1 MSKSDSSQENKQAI
15 ADHYWLENKK
25 ILLSLLSIWFIVALV
40 CPVLLVDYL
49 DQFSL
54 GGFSLGFWFNQQGAI
69 LFFVA
74 IIFIYHGLMQRLEAR
89 LPAEQTADDSQAET

>member
-1 MSKSDSSQENKQAI
+1 MRESGSSQGNQQTI
-15 ADHYWLENKK
+15 SDRYWRENKK
-25 ILLSLLSIWFIVALV
+25 ILLSLLSLWFIVALV

-54 GGFSLGFWFNQQGAI
+54 GGFGLGFWFNQQGAI

-89 LPAEQTADDSQAET
+89 LAVEKTADDSQAES

>member
-1 MSKSDSSQENKQAI
+1 MHESTSSQKNKQTI
-15 ADHYWLENKK
+15 ADCYWFENKK
-25 ILLSLLSIWFIVALV
+25 ILLSLLSLWFIVALV

-54 GGFSLGFWFNQQGAI
+54 GGFGLGFWFNQQGAI

-89 LPAEQTADDSQAET
+89 LAAEQAADDSPAET

>member
-1 MSKSDSSQENKQAI
+1 MRESGSSQGNQKTI
-15 ADHYWLENKK
+15 SDRYWYENKK
-25 ILLSLLSIWFIVALV
+25 ILLSLLSLWFIVALV

-54 GGFSLGFWFNQQGAI
+54 GGFGLGFWFNQQGAI

-89 LPAEQTADDSQAET
+89 LAVEKTADDSQAES

>member
-1 MSKSDSSQENKQAI
+1 MSESTSSQENKQAI
-15 ADHYWLENKK
+15 ADRYWFENKK
-25 ILLSLLSIWFIVALV
+25 ILLSLLSLWFIVALV

-54 GGFSLGFWFNQQGAI
+54 GGFGLGFWFNQQGAI
-69 LFFVA
+69 LIFVA

-89 LPAEQTADDSQAET
+89 LAAVQAANDSQAES

>member
-1 MSKSDSSQENKQAI
+1 MHESTASKKNKQAI
-15 ADHYWLENKK
+15 VDCYWHENKK
-25 ILLSLLSIWFIVALV
+25 ILLSLLSLWFIVALV

-54 GGFSLGFWFNQQGAI
+54 GGFGLGFWFNQQGAI

-89 LPAEQTADDSQAET
+89 LAVEKTADDSQAES

>member
-1 MSKSDSSQENKQAI
+1 MSESGSSQDNKQTI
-15 ADHYWLENKK
+15 ADRYWYENKK
-25 ILLSLLSIWFIVALV
+25 ILLSLLFLWFIISLV

-54 GGFSLGFWFNQQGAI
+54 GGFGLGFWFNQQGAI

-89 LPAEQTADDSQAET
+89 LAAEQAADDSQAES

>member
-1 MSKSDSSQENKQAI
+1 MSESTSSQENKQAI
-15 ADHYWLENKK
+15 ADSYWFENKK
-25 ILLSLLSIWFIVALV
+25 ILLSLLSLWFIVALV

-54 GGFSLGFWFNQQGAI
+54 GGFGLGFWFNQQGAI

-89 LPAEQTADDSQAET
+89 LAAVQAANDSQAES

>member
-1 MSKSDSSQENKQAI
+1 MSESTSSQENKQDI
-15 ADHYWLENKK
+15 ADRYWFENKK
-25 ILLSLLSIWFIVALV
+25 ILLSLLSLWFIVALV

-54 GGFSLGFWFNQQGAI
+54 GGFGLGFWFNQQGAI

-89 LPAEQTADDSQAET
+89 LAAVQAANDSQAES

>member
-1 MSKSDSSQENKQAI
+1 MRESVSNQDNKQNI
-15 ADHYWLENKK
+15 ADRYWYENKK
-25 ILLSLLSIWFIVALV
+25 ILLSLLLLWFIVALV
-40 CPVLLVDYL
+40 CPVLLADYL

-54 GGFSLGFWFNQQGAI
+54 GGFGLGFWFNQQGAI

-89 LPAEQTADDSQAET
+89 LAAEQATNDLQAES

>member
-1 MSKSDSSQENKQAI
+1 MHEFTSSKKNKQAI
-15 ADHYWLENKK
+15 CNRYWHENKK
-25 ILLSLLSIWFIVALV
+25 ILVSLLTLWFIVGLV

-54 GGFSLGFWFNQQGAI
+54 GGFGLGFWFNQQGAI

-74 IIFIYHGLMQRLEAR
+74 ICYR
-89 LPAEQTADDSQAET
+89 

>member
-1 MSKSDSSQENKQAI
+1 
-15 ADHYWLENKK
+15 
-25 ILLSLLSIWFIVALV
+25 VALV

-54 GGFSLGFWFNQQGAI
+54 GGFGLGFWFNQQGAI

-89 LPAEQTADDSQAET
+89 LAAEQAANDSQAES

>member
-1 MSKSDSSQENKQAI
+1 MSESTSSQENKKAI
-15 ADHYWLENKK
+15 ADRYWFENKK
-25 ILLSLLSIWFIVALV
+25 ILLSLLSLWFIVALV

-54 GGFSLGFWFNQQGAI
+54 GGFGLGFWFNQQGAI

-89 LPAEQTADDSQAET
+89 LAAEQAANDSQAES

>member
-1 MSKSDSSQENKQAI
+1 MSELVSNQDNKQTI
-15 ADHYWLENKK
+15 ADRYWYENKK
-25 ILLSLLSIWFIVALV
+25 ILLSLLLLWFIVALV

-54 GGFSLGFWFNQQGAI
+54 GGFGLGFWFNQQGAI

-74 IIFIYHGLMQRLEAR
+74 IIFTYHGLMQRLERR
-89 LPAEQTADDSQAET
+89 LLVEKTSDDFQAES

>member
-1 MSKSDSSQENKQAI
+1 MSESTSSQENKQAI
-15 ADHYWLENKK
+15 ADCYWFENKK
-25 ILLSLLSIWFIVALV
+25 ILLSLLSLWFIVALV

-54 GGFSLGFWFNQQGAI
+54 GGFGLGFWFNQQGAI

-89 LPAEQTADDSQAET
+89 LAAEQAANDSQAES

>member
-15 ADHYWLENKK
+15 ADHYWLVNKK

-49 DQFSL
+49 DRFSL

-89 LPAEQTADDSQAET
+89 LPAEQIADDSQAET